1 MKTRSKVTMGAFV
14 TFERILTV
22 FHEFWRDTRGS
33 AAVASTILVTTI
45 VSIGALVGLV
55 TVRDHVL
62 QQFGDVAVG
71 LDLLDQSYRYDV
83 GVDGNGDGDL
93 SDPEDCRLQG
103 SFSDTSS
110 LTDPAG
116 DAPAGLDLTILPT
129 DEG

>member
-1 MKTRSKVTMGAFV
+1 MGRFV
-14 TFERILTV
+14 TVRKTLTIL
-22 FHEFWRDTRGS
+22 HELWQDTRGS

-71 LDLLDQSYRYDV
+71 LDLLDQSYSYQV

-93 SDPEDCRLQG
+93 TDPEDCLLQG
-103 SFSDTSS
+103 SFSDSS
-110 LTDPAG
+110 TLTDPAG
-116 DAPAGLDLTILPT
+116 NAPAGLDLTILPT